1 MEEIRTHPDKKKA
14 DRIRIGKLAS
24 ILSILLNLLLFGGKL
39 LAGLLSGTI
48 SIVADAFNNL
58 SDATASIVSF
68 VGFRLSAQPPDADHP
83 FGHARY
89 EYISGMLVAALIL
102 VMGYELVKSS
112 VEKIFS
118 PSGST
123 LSALS
128 VAILAASIAVKFGM
142 FLMNR
147 YFAAK
152 IDSTVLK
159 TTALDSRNDALIT
172 SVVLASA
179 AIEHFSGLQIDGFTG
194 FAVALFILY
203 SGVKLIKETIDPLL
217 GTGGKTE
224 IRNGIANIVRLH
236 PKVLGFH
243 DLLIHDYGPE
253 QCFATIHLEIDQ
265 HESSVACHELIDH
278 IERRCMKLL
287 GVHLVA
293 HYDPVITDDPELSR
307 LRESAENALFR
318 IDESLSLH
326 DFRVVQKDNHIRLVF
341 DVPLPDRLRNQKE
354 EIRRFITDEICKD
367 EGAQLDIRI
376 TFDTQM
382 EE

>member
-112 VEKIFS
+112 AEKIFS
-118 PSGST
+118 PTEST
-123 LSALS
+123 LSALT

-147 YFAAK
+147 YFASK

-172 SVVLASA
+172 SAVLASA

>member
-1 MEEIRTHPDKKKA
+1 MAAFTQNPDKKNE
-14 DRIRIGKLAS
+14 RIRIGKFAS
-24 ILSILLNLLLFGGKL
+24 VLGIAFNLLLFAGKF
-39 LAGLLSGTI
+39 LAGTLSGTI

-68 VGFRLSAQPPDADHP
+68 VGFRLSAQPPDAEHP

-102 VMGYELVKSS
+102 VMGFELAKSS
-112 VEKIFS
+112 IEKIFS
-118 PSGST
+118 PAESRICT
-123 LSALS
+123 LTI
-128 VAILAASIAVKFGM
+128 VILAVSIAIKAAM

-147 YFAAK
+147 HFAAK
-152 IDSTVLK
+152 IHSTVLK

-172 SVVLASA
+172 FAVLLSA
-179 AIEHFSGLQIDGFTG
+179 VAEKHFGRQIDGFTG
-194 FAVALFILY
+194 LAVALFILY
-203 SGVKLIKETIDPLL
+203 SGINLIRETIDPLL

-224 IRNGIANIVRLH
+224 LRKGIAEIIGKH

-253 QCFATIHLEIDQ
+253 QCFASIHMEIDQ
-265 HESSVACHELIDH
+265 SESSMDCHALIDH
-278 IERRCMKLL
+278 IENECFQAL

-293 HYDPVITDDPELSR
+293 HYDPVITDDPELLR
-307 LRESAENALFR
+307 LRECAEAALFR

-326 DFRVVQKDNHIRLVF
+326 DFRVIRKRSRTRIIF
-341 DVPLPDRLRNQKE
+341 DVPLPDHLRRQKE
-354 EIRRFITDEICKD
+354 DIRRFLNDEICRETGKPC
-367 EGAQLDIRI
+367 EIFI
-376 TFDTQM
+376 TFDTQAP

>member
-123 LSALS
+123 LSALT
-128 VAILAASIAVKFGM
+128 VAILSASIAVKFGM

-354 EIRRFITDEICKD
+354 DIRRFITDEICKD

>member
-1 MEEIRTHPDKKKA
+1 
-14 DRIRIGKLAS
+14 
-24 ILSILLNLLLFGGKL
+24 
-39 LAGLLSGTI
+39 
-48 SIVADAFNNL
+48 
-58 SDATASIVSF
+58 
-68 VGFRLSAQPPDADHP
+68 
-83 FGHARY
+83 
-89 EYISGMLVAALIL
+89 
-102 VMGYELVKSS
+102 
-112 VEKIFS
+112 
-118 PSGST
+118 
-123 LSALS
+123 
-128 VAILAASIAVKFGM
+128 
-142 FLMNR
+142 
-147 YFAAK
+147 
-152 IDSTVLK
+152 
-159 TTALDSRNDALIT
+159 
-172 SVVLASA
+172 
-179 AIEHFSGLQIDGFTG
+179 
-194 FAVALFILY
+194 VALFILY

>member
-1 MEEIRTHPDKKKA
+1 MEEIRSHPDKKKA

-112 VEKIFS
+112 IEKIFS

-123 LSALS
+123 LSALT
-128 VAILAASIAVKFGM
+128 VTILAASIAVKFGM

-179 AIEHFSGLQIDGFTG
+179 AIEHFSSLQIDGFTG

-354 EIRRFITDEICKD
+354 DIRRFITDEICKD